1 MPTKRSAKSANQ
13 PRRTLYDQR
22 QLVERLPFPCHGST
36 ELPCVTITSYN
47 LELRSRGSFVGDRAS
62 KTAFLE
68 RIDAHRASA
77 RKRGDDPFG
86 DVATR
91 DLSKKVFEDALRVGD
106 TAMAGV
112 VHAAVEDQ
120 AHAMVDVIRRFRRA
134 RWRGVEAIVVGGGFR
149 EGRTGELVI
158 GRTQSLLDDDG
169 IAITLHPIRRDPDE
183 AGLAGA
189 VHLVPSWMLA
199 GRDAMLAVDVGGNN
213 VRCGVVTYA
222 IKSGRRVRRVD
233 VVDMRHWRYSDDDPS
248 RTAMID
254 ELIAMLRSLVR
265 DAKKRRLKLSP
276 VIGIGC
282 PGRIELDGRIA
293 AGTQNLPGDWEHERF
308 HLPTLVRRGIG
319 TIGGDVPAVVM
330 HNDAVVQGL
339 SEMGHVGKAKL
350 WGVLTIGTGLGN
362 AMFRVRE
369 RSAEKKK

>member
-1 MPTKRSAKSANQ
+1 MPTKRPAKTANP

-47 LELRSRGSFVGDRAS
+47 LELRSRGAFVGDRAS

-77 RKRGDDPFG
+77 RERGDDPFG

-91 DLSKKVFEDALRVGD
+91 DLSKKVFEDALRYGD

-112 VHAAVEDQ
+112 VHAAVEEQ
-120 AHAMVDVIRRFRRA
+120 AHALVDVIRRFRRT

-149 EGRTGELVI
+149 EGRAGELVI
-158 GRTQSLLDDDG
+158 GRAQSLLDDDG
-169 IAITLHPIRRDPDE
+169 IAVTLHPIHRDPDE

-199 GRDAMLAVDVGGNN
+199 GRDAMLAVDVGGSNI
-213 VRCGVVTYA
+213 RCGIVTYA
-222 IKSGRRVRRVD
+222 IKRGRRVRRAEVAEI
-233 VVDMRHWRYSDDDPS
+233 RHWRYTDDDPS
-248 RTAMID
+248 RTAVID
-254 ELIAMLRSLVR
+254 ELVAMLRALVR
-265 DAKKRRLKLSP
+265 HARKHRMKLSP

-293 AGTQNLPGDWEHERF
+293 AGGQNLPGDWEHERF
-308 HLPTLVRRGIG
+308 HLPTLVRRGVD
-319 TIGGDVPAVVM
+319 TIDGDVPAVVM

-339 SEMGHVGKAKL
+339 SEMGRVGKAKL

-362 AMFRVRE
+362 AMFRMRAGVDE
-369 RSAEKKK
+369 QKK